1 VPVKSVTKVKNNMK
15 PEEELK
21 LFLEQNPE
29 LKPYQMRL
37 NREMN
42 MAEPDDRIKVIVKH
56 MGYNLEELKTEL
68 LLLQHLLQK
77 LKDMT

>member
-1 VPVKSVTKVKNNMK
+1 MPVKSVTKVKNNMK

-29 LKPYQMRL
+29 LKPYQMCL

-42 MAEPDDRIKVIVKH
+42 MVEPEDRMAVIVKH

>member
-1 VPVKSVTKVKNNMK
+1 VTKVKNNMK

-29 LKPYQMRL
+29 LKPYQMCL

-42 MAEPDDRIKVIVKH
+42 MVEPEDRMAVIVKH